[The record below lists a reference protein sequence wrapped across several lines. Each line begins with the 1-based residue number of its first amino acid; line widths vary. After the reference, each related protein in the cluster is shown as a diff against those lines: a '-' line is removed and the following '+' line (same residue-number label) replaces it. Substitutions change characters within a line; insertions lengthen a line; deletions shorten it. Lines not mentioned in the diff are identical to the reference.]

1 MMFQDPINNAVQ
13 ESTGFDMGNTLSYA
27 GMGATIGS
35 VVPGL
40 GTGIGFLAGGAI
52 GLFMAIK
59 DNTESSAKADQER
72 IKMER
77 EKRNREK
84 AEAATE
90 EIRRAQFMIQYLR
103 SRGGIKLDEGNLILK
118 ELLEQMRRNGRD
130 AERQR
135 TERPQ

>member
-1 MMFQDPINNAVQ
+1 
-13 ESTGFDMGNTLSYA
+13 
-27 GMGATIGS
+27 
-35 VVPGL
+35 
-40 GTGIGFLAGGAI
+40 
-52 GLFMAIK
+52 MAIK